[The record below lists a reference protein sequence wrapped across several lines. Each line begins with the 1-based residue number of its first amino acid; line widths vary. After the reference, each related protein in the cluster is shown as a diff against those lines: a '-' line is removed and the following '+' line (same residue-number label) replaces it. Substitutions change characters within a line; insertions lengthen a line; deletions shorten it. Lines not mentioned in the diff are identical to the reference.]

1 MQKLNEIIDSVS
13 ARTGLDVR
21 KNTRQVEYVMARNIY
36 YKIAKHDLGLGT
48 LSAVGKPL
56 NKDHTTVLHGLK
68 NFYQIENYYPKMYN
82 DYLFI
87 KDLFDEGKDR
97 KSSYEKLMILDDS
110 FVKLKKEHKE
120 LQDKYYKLLMD
131 SDSNYIVNKMN
142 ELSVE
147 NQEILIM
154 RVKAILNMMK

>member
-1 MQKLNEIIDSVS
+1 MQKLNEILDSVS

-21 KNTRQVEYVMARNIY
+21 KNTRQIEYVMARNIY
-36 YKIAKHDLGLGT
+36 YKIAKDDLRLGT

-56 NKDHTTVLHGLK
+56 SKDHTTVLHGLN
-68 NFYQIENYYPKMYN
+68 NFHQIENYYPKMYS

-87 KDLFDEGKDR
+87 KDLFDENKD
-97 KSSYEKLMILDDS
+97 KESSYEKFVNLDNS
-110 FVKLKKEHKE
+110 FNQLKKEHKQ

-147 NQEILIM
+147 NQEVLIM